1 MPGRVLDRAGVT
13 KSSRRCF
20 IFLLLFMKQKKVFML
35 LSRVLPLTFHDA
47 PGPGGGMVAAI
58 RRRKWLEPRRN
69 TRHQLLKKMAG
80 ATAEHPPS
88 IAKKN
93 GWNHGGTPA
102 INC

>member
-1 MPGRVLDRAGVT
+1 VFYFSSSFYETEKGVYAAVQ
-13 KSSRRCF
+13 SAA
-20 IFLLLFMKQKKVFML
+20 IDV
-35 LSRVLPLTFHDA
+35 HDA

-88 IAKKN
+88 IAKKMAGTTAEHPPSIAKKN
-93 GWNHGGTPA
+93 GWSLRD
-102 INC
+102 